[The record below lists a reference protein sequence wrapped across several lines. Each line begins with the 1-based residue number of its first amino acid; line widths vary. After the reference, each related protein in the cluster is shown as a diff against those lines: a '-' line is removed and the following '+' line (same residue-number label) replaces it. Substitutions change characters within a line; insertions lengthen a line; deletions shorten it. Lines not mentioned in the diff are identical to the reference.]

1 MMLFPVPPAAA
12 LNLFCADL
20 FPGRFDYMQT
30 PPMLHVYCF
39 SKAADPIADALQ
51 VRPSHWTMVK
61 LLHLHRMNSQ
71 LNTSKHASFLHS
83 ISLLL
88 SSTLTVCRKALIS

>member
-1 MMLFPVPPAAA
+1 MPPAAA
-12 LNLFCADL
+12 YNLFCADL

-51 VRPSHWTMVK
+51 VRSSHWTPVNS
-61 LLHLHRMNSQ
+61 LHLNRPKGFSFEHSS
-71 LNTSKHASFLHS
+71 SKHTSFQHP
-83 ISLLL
+83 ISAVL
-88 SSTLTVCRKALIS
+88 SSTLTLYRKARMS